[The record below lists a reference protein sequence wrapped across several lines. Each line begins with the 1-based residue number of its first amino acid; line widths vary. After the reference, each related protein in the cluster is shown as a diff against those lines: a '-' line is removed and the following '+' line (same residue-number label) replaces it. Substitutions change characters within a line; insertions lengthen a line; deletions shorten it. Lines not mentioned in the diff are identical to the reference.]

1 MMDRRRFLLT
11 ALAGALAAPRA
22 AGAQQAAKVPRIGWL
37 SIASRTP
44 EASHL
49 IEAFSL
55 GLRELGYV
63 EERNVAI
70 EWRFADGKPE
80 RLPALAAE
88 LVALKVDIIVTPNP
102 AGTQAAKEATTTVP
116 IVMLQVAD
124 PVRSGFVASLAGP
137 AGTSRGCP
145 QLPARKWS
153 ANASICSGRLS
164 PRSLEWP
171 CSGILQIQTPQ
182 TC

>member
-70 EWRFADGKPE
+70 EWR
-80 RLPALAAE
+80 
-88 LVALKVDIIVTPNP
+88 
-102 AGTQAAKEATTTVP
+102 
-116 IVMLQVAD
+116 
-124 PVRSGFVASLAGP
+124 
-137 AGTSRGCP
+137 SRMAN
-145 QLPARKWS
+145 QS
-153 ANASICSGRLS
+153 AS
-164 PRSLEWP
+164 PRSPLN
-171 CSGILQIQTPQ
+171 SSLSRSTS
-182 TC
+182 